1 MEKTTIANVTSG
13 RDVDYESAI
22 DRYLMEME
30 RMQTDMDER
39 QKRIE
44 QTRAET
50 ELIRVDIKKMLAEM
64 KVQPA

>member
-30 RMQTDMDER
+30 RMQTEMDER

-50 ELIRVDIKKMLAEM
+50 ELIRVDIEKMLTEM